1 MMSLSFQC
9 VKACW
14 TVERLDSL
22 VLTVARCGC
31 TLATLM
37 QLGSVK
43 GTKLHM
49 RPPLEVAKTNV
60 QRVADGADGFTL
72 RSSMCTWDK
81 KVAEFVIVVRQYA
94 ATWFALF

>member
-1 MMSLSFQC
+1 MVQSMMSLSFQC

-22 VLTVARCGC
+22 VLTVARSGC

-43 GTKLHM
+43 GTKLH
-49 RPPLEVAKTNV
+49 RSPLLEVAKTNV
-60 QRVADGADGFTL
+60 QRVADDAERFIL
-72 RSSMCTWDK
+72 R
-81 KVAEFVIVVRQYA
+81 A
-94 ATWFALF
+94 ACAYGTEQLQT